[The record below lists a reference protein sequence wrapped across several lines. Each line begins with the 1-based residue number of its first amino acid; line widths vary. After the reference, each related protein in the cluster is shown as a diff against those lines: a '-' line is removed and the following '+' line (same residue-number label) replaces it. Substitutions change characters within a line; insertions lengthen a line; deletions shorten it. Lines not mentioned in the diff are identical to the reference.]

1 MAASRPDSA
10 ADPFNTAPNTPS
22 PPLGDLPPQNATRPS
37 SYLSPESARTSVVN
51 NSDPT
56 GPESA
61 SENIGSIASSR
72 PGSQFDA
79 QLQPD
84 PQPHTPDPTGFS
96 LPELDGVLLPPR
108 ASFFQSQTPETGST
122 PRESIVHTVS
132 TEGLGAA
139 LLIPKVE
146 GSAIPVP
153 EAGTKLESGLP
164 LANEAAAPGSDLS
177 GEPVKRKPF
186 LTRRFTW
193 IALFALAIA
202 LIVLAVILP
211 VYFTVIKPKNLS
223 SNGPGSSSGS
233 GGSGSGSGPPI
244 QSPGG
249 ATTGG
254 NGSIVTTSDGSTFT
268 YINPFGGYC
277 KYPSQIPLR

>member
-1 MAASRPDSA
+1 M
-10 ADPFNTAPNTPS
+10 
-22 PPLGDLPPQNATRPS
+22 G
-37 SYLSPESARTSVVN
+37 
-51 NSDPT
+51 
-56 GPESA
+56 G
-61 SENIGSIASSR
+61 
-72 PGSQFDA
+72 
-79 QLQPD
+79 
-84 PQPHTPDPTGFS
+84 
-96 LPELDGVLLPPR
+96 
-108 ASFFQSQTPETGST
+108 T
-122 PRESIVHTVS
+122 PRKSIVHTVS

-193 IALFALAIA
+193 ITLFALAIP

-211 VYFTVIKPKNLS
+211 VYFTVIKPKNLL
-223 SNGPGSSSGS
+223 SNGPGSGS
-233 GGSGSGSGPPI
+233 GGFGSGSGLPI

-249 ATTGG
+249 VTTGG

-277 KYPSQIPLR
+277 KYPSQIPLGWVASFPLSPLS